1 MTTFYRYETDGTVTA
16 SSIDPA
22 AQTSKYGPSD
32 PGRAYEERGDFA
44 GAFLARRDT
53 TYRSPP
59 TLFASQVQVPPYTSY
74 DMQHRQSVDQ
84 PSGPYEVP
92 EPLHQGGPYPR
103 NGHGPSD
110 YADSSYSDSSANTL
124 GYAGWASQYGLS
136 HPYPNPEHI
145 RHQHT
150 LRSLLPNLQPERKL
164 NALSGPVVDIVEEG
178 TGLHL
183 ASRVPKKLLVLFLG
197 RGIVNK
203 FIHTLHRQDD
213 QNWRGRPTV
222 QEIHLPQSV
231 TSKAAIQVLIAW
243 MVRACQH
250 HTMGTMEQIHI
261 PENLF
266 VACSLAETMELLGLH
281 KDALRVDRYIAQNH
295 FVRPIFAVE
304 LRSLWR
310 CLREHSR
317 YVYAAIK
324 IVAKRL
330 QKYEQDGAKAF
341 KGIDHNMIA
350 LLEENPRLEARVRDL
365 ALNEKYR
372 PVFGTDWFKNPGNN
386 AKEQKGHRVVLE
398 AGSHRS
404 SGKQHRDD
412 WATNLLDQK
421 PQPVS
426 HVIRDRMFSVL
437 RIVPETTQNSSACD
451 PASAEN

>member
-1 MTTFYRYETDGTVTA
+1 MTTFYRYEKDGTVTA

-22 AQTSKYGPSD
+22 AQTLECGTSD
-32 PGRAYEERGDFA
+32 PGCAYEERGDFA

-53 TYRSPP
+53 TYRSSPAF
-59 TLFASQVQVPPYTSY
+59 FASQVQVTPYTSY
-74 DMQHRQSVDQ
+74 DMQHRQPVDQ
-84 PSGPYEVP
+84 PSVHYEIS
-92 EPLHQGGPYPR
+92 EAIHQGPYPK

-110 YADSSYSDSSANTL
+110 YADSFYSESSANTL

-145 RHQHT
+145 RNQHT

-164 NALSGPVVDIVEEG
+164 NALSGPVVDIVEES
-178 TGLHL
+178 TGFQL

-197 RGIVNK
+197 RQMVNK
-203 FIHTLHRQDD
+203 FIRTLHRQGD
-213 QNWRGRPTV
+213 QNWRGKPTV
-222 QEIHLPQSV
+222 QEIHLPQGI
-231 TSKAAIQVLIAW
+231 TSKAAVQVLIAW

-266 VACSLAETMELLGLH
+266 VACSLAETMEILGLH
-281 KDALRVDRYIAQNH
+281 KDALRVDRYIAQTH

-304 LRSLWR
+304 LGSLWN
-310 CLREHSR
+310 CLSEHSR
-317 YVYAAIK
+317 YVYAVIK

-341 KGIDHNMIA
+341 KGIDHNMIT

-372 PVFGTDWFKNPGNN
+372 PVFGTDWFKNLGNN
-386 AKEQKGHRVVLE
+386 AKEQKGHGLGLG
-398 AGSHRS
+398 AGSRGS
-404 SGKQHRDD
+404 SGKKYRDD
-412 WATNLLDQK
+412 WAATLLDQK

-426 HVIRDRMFSVL
+426 HVNGDRMFSTL
-437 RIVPETTQNSSACD
+437 RIVPESTKHSSGCD
-451 PASAEN
+451 PASTEN